1 MIESIY
7 TFDSVDLS
15 IDPSNQLIV
24 VCDIDNTIL
33 YTPIFKTYAYFHKLV
48 KSVFPNKPQELL
60 YSEASKLF
68 YENKNA
74 AYEQKSVATDYAGFQ
89 RLLTKIREK
98 DGKMIYLTARSLS
111 ALDIT
116 KLQFQDIGLFY
127 DEHNTYYTGNLINKG
142 DFMEEVLEIDTKMSI
157 IFIDDLDEN
166 LKNVLD
172 IYPNSRCYR
181 FIYKPNLSTNSK

>member
-33 YTPIFKTYAYFHKLV
+33 YTPIFKTYAYFYRLV
-48 KSVFPNKPQELL
+48 KCVFPNKSPELL

-68 YENKNA
+68 YENKKA
-74 AYEQKSVATDYAGFQ
+74 AYEQQTVATDSAGFQ
-89 RLLTKIREK
+89 RLLTKIREMN
-98 DGKMIYLTARSLS
+98 GKMIYLTARSLS
-111 ALDIT
+111 AIDIT
-116 KLQFQDIGLFY
+116 KLQFQEIGLFY

-142 DFMEEVLEIDTKMSI
+142 DFMEEVLEIDTKI
-157 IFIDDLDEN
+157 PILFIDDLDDN

-172 IYPNSRCYR
+172 KYPNSRCYR
-181 FIYKPNLSTNSK
+181 FIYNQNLSNLPK